1 MTFYYVFFEDVST
14 SDVHMIT
21 DDDNNLCHFLNFVKS
36 KPFILFRF
44 LFVMERLYVLRHLFI
59 MQMYV

>member
-1 MTFYYVFFEDVST
+1 MFFEDVST

-21 DDDNNLCHFLNFVKS
+21 DDDKLCHFLNFVKY

-44 LFVMERLYVLRHLFI
+44 LFVTERLYFLLHVYI
-59 MQMYV
+59 TQMYV